1 VKETRA
7 REGTVKQQVIPAH
20 DGGRLAL
27 YSYGTVDAPGE
38 RRVVVIGGAFL
49 TASIYRPFSEAL
61 SKGLGD
67 GWAVD
72 VYDRRGRGDST
83 PQPADYSM
91 ATEIADVRTIMD
103 ATGARNLFGHSL
115 GGSVALNAV
124 QEFIGTAH
132 QPDKLA
138 VYDAAVNIDGSVDTS
153 WLEGFERS
161 VNEGNVPHALA
172 KLKKGMQPSSALAR
186 IPEPVLAGLMAL
198 VSRTKVNRLFKELM
212 PSGVGELK
220 AVFDEAD
227 HVRDFSVL
235 PPNTRF
241 MVGARSPRYYKVTA
255 ELLHRAVPGSAL
267 QVSPK
272 CVHASIPAAVK
283 ELVEDISA
291 YYKG

>member
-1 VKETRA
+1 MKEA
-7 REGTVKQQVIPAH
+7 FKDKGSVEQQFITTH

-49 TASIYRPFSEAL
+49 TALIYRPFSEAL
-61 SKGLGD
+61 SKGLGE

-91 ATEIADVRTIMD
+91 ATEIADVRAVMD

-124 QEFIGTAH
+124 QEFAGTGH
-132 QPDKLA
+132 HPDKLA
-138 VYDAAVNIDGSVDTS
+138 VYDAAVNIDGEVDMS
-153 WLEGFERS
+153 WLDSFERS
-161 VNEGNVPHALA
+161 VNAGNVPHALA
-172 KLKKGMQPSSALAR
+172 KLKKGMQPGSPLAR
-186 IPEPVLAGLMAL
+186 IPEPLLAGLMAL
-198 VSRTKVNRLFKELM
+198 VSRTRVNRVFKELM

-220 AVFDEAD
+220 AVFDEDD

-241 MVGARSPRYYKVTA
+241 MVGAKSPSYYKATA
-255 ELLHRAVPGSAL
+255 EQLHRAVPGSEL

-291 YYKG
+291 YFKS